1 MSVTRVDRERRMIYG
16 KCERRGSPFAF
27 HYSDFGN
34 IEIEEEF
41 IRGEERVICDACY
54 DLIQRTREAAS
65 MPLGANERQ

>member
-16 KCERRGSPFAF
+16 KCERCGSPFAF
-27 HYSDFGN
+27 RYCDFGDR
-34 IEIEEEF
+34 EIEETF
-41 IRGEERVICDACY
+41 IGGAERVICDACY

>member
-16 KCERRGSPFAF
+16 KCERCGSPFAF
-27 HYSDFGN
+27 HNSDFGN

-41 IRGEERVICDACY
+41 IRGEERVICYACY
-54 DLIQRTREAAS
+54 DLIKRTREAAS